1 MISHV
6 FSKGE
11 TDFVSRIL
19 NGCNFK
25 NITCI
30 DNVFYFSSSFFFFL
44 SRRSKKAFFMTIPF
58 LDCSC
63 IKIREDYIS
72 LTPSLFSSY
81 NFNIKVA
88 TSSSAMK
95 YSLLSLA
102 LGRLHKVTPHP
113 LLFPL
118 SLSPWFL
125 KLFTKRIPK
134 TENCVVAR

>member
-1 MISHV
+1 MVVISRISHV
-6 FSKGE
+6 LIMSFIFHLHFS
-11 TDFVSRIL
+11 
-19 NGCNFK
+19 
-25 NITCI
+25 
-30 DNVFYFSSSFFFFL
+30 FSF

-134 TENCVVAR
+134 TENCVAAR